1 MLGNVSASLQA
12 LKLLPLSLG
21 VEPVAAALSGLGLAG
36 RFDKRRD
43 LGNGRAII
51 LDVAHNP
58 DAMRQLSISLHNYTS
73 QNQGAGRIA
82 AVLAV
87 MSDKDV
93 IGMITALE
101 YCVDI
106 WYIAQVDEGRAMA
119 ADEVAQTM
127 KNMGMASDQGHI
139 YQFDSVKSAYRAACD
154 QTEAEDTVLVTG
166 SFFTVAAVH
175 GLTEPA

>member
-1 MLGNVSASLQA
+1 M
-12 LKLLPLSLG
+12 
-21 VEPVAAALSGLGLAG
+21 SGLGLAG

-43 LGNGRAII
+43 LSNGRTVI

-58 DAMRQLSISLHNYTS
+58 DAMQQLAISLRSYKS
-73 QNQGAGRIA
+73 QNKGAGCIA
-82 AVLAV
+82 VVLAV
-87 MSDKDV
+87 MADKDV
-93 IGMITALE
+93 LGMITALE

-127 KNMGMASDQGHI
+127 KSMGIASDQGHI

-166 SFFTVAAVH
+166 SFSTVTAVY